1 MMGSSFFIT
10 SAVIP
15 LALRAAENG
24 SISVTP
30 TFFLRDIFFFVLVY
44 LYLYMILFFVGYLNF
59 YISFGFL
66 MIYIIYVFIVV
77 IQAKA
82 SRVENEE
89 NEHEAEQNMNA
100 LDFLNAGKNLRHA
113 DGTRHHK
120 LKLDDI

>member
-1 MMGSSFFIT
+1 MLGSSFFIT

-44 LYLYMILFFVGYLNF
+44 VYLYIILFFVGYFNF
-59 YISFGFL
+59 YLSFGFL
-66 MIYIIYVFIVV
+66 FIYIIYVIIVV

-82 SRVENEE
+82 SRVENED
-89 NEHEAEQNMNA
+89 NEHDAEQNMNA
-100 LDFLNAGKNLRHA
+100 LDFLNAGKNLKHA
-113 DGTRHHK
+113 GGTRHIK